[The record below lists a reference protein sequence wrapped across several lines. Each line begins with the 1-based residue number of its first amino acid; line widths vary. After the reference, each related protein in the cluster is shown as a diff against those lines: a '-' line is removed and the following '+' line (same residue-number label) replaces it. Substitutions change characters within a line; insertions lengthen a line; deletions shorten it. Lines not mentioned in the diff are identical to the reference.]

1 MGVYR
6 DFVLPRLID
15 RLCGSRGMLRW
26 RERATE
32 GLVGQIVEIGF
43 GSGLN
48 LPFLPPEVTGV
59 FAVEPSATAK
69 KLALKREVST
79 GVKVIHVGL
88 DGESI
93 PLEDESCDSALCT
106 FTLCTVADPT
116 KALREI
122 HRVLRPGASLHF
134 LEHGIA
140 PDPSVARWQHRLD
153 PLERRLADGCRL
165 TRDPQ
170 ALVRDAG
177 FVIESITQR
186 YARGPRPWCYF
197 TLGRATRN

>member
-26 RERATE
+26 RKRATE
-32 GLVGQIVEIGF
+32 GLVGQVVEIGF

-69 KLALKREVST
+69 KLALRREART
-79 GVKVIHVGL
+79 DVKVVHVGL

-106 FTLCTVADPT
+106 FTLCTVADPA

-177 FVIESITQR
+177 FAIESITQR

>member
-26 RERATE
+26 RKRATE
-32 GLVGQIVEIGF
+32 GLVGQVVEIGF

-69 KLALKREVST
+69 RLALKREVGT
-79 GVKVIHVGL
+79 DVKVIHVGL
-88 DGESI
+88 HGESI

-106 FTLCTVADPT
+106 FTLCTVADPA

>member
-26 RERATE
+26 RKRATE

-69 KLALKREVST
+69 KLALKREVRT
-79 GVKVIHVGL
+79 DVKVIHVGL

-106 FTLCTVADPT
+106 FTLCTVADPA

-177 FVIESITQR
+177 FAIESITQR

-197 TLGRATRN
+197 TLGRATRS